1 MAATLSETL
10 HRSGEASPGLLES
23 GGYLALTPREG
34 APDFNASFTLEY
46 DAELEEYTL
55 RYPSPSTLQNVAAED
70 ARRLLAECVRF
81 YTIEDV
87 PD

>member
-1 MAATLSETL
+1 MAATLSENPD
-10 HRSGEASPGLLES
+10 RSSGASPGLLES

-34 APDFNASFTLEY
+34 APDFNVSFTLEY

-55 RYPSPSTLQNVAAED
+55 RYPSPGTPQNVVAED
-70 ARRLLAECVRF
+70 ARRLLAECARF
-81 YTIEDV
+81 YTIEYV